1 MTINQAGL
9 SLLKSCEGCRLEA
22 YQDCVGRWTIGYGH
36 TGDDVTPDLVI
47 TQDEADALL
56 LQDLQKFE
64 DGVTDLVKV
73 QLNSNQFSALVV
85 FSYNVGLGNLKSSLL
100 LRCINSLHYSDAA
113 PQFLRWN
120 KAGGVALAGLTE
132 RREKERD
139 LFIS

>member
-9 SLLKSCEGCRLEA
+9 SLLKSCEGCKLEA
-22 YQDCVGRWTIGYGH
+22 YQDSVGVWTIGYGH

-56 LQDLQKFE
+56 LQDLAKFE
-64 DGVTDLVKV
+64 NGVTDLVKV

-85 FSYNVGLGNLKSSLL
+85 FSYNVGIGNLKSSLL

-120 KAGGVALAGLTE
+120 KAGGVVVAGLTT